1 MNMKDYQ
8 FKAMRTFPPQL
19 NETKI
24 ENGVIGLFGEGG
36 EIADLYKKF
45 KYQQHPLNREK
56 MIEELGDVLWYCAM
70 IATGL
75 RTTLDKVAEQNVEK
89 LMKRYPDG
97 FDPDRSINREPEPPV
112 VEIVEICP
120 EPKITELDYEADAD
134 LINQIINIRE
144 PEGLY
149 WFKQNNE
156 FEYVGIDNSIGE
168 AWVEVFKTF
177 EKMKAW
183 LIGKEEFEH
192 EE

>member
-19 NETKI
+19 NETRI

-45 KYQQHPLNREK
+45 KYQGHPMNREK
-56 MIEELGDVLWYCAM
+56 MIEELGDVLFYCAM

-75 RTTLDKVAEQNVEK
+75 RTTLDKVAEQNIEK
-89 LMKRYPDG
+89 LLKRYPDG
-97 FDPDRSINREPEPPV
+97 FDPDRSINREPEPSV

-120 EPKITELDYEADAD
+120 EPEIKEIDSRFAL
-134 LINQIINIRE
+134 QIIEGRL
-144 PEGLY
+144 PEGLF
-149 WFKQNNE
+149 WHKDEKNE
-156 FEYVGIDNSIGE
+156 YKYVGIDNSIGE
-168 AWVEVFKTF
+168 AWVEVFKSF